1 MEGEEEETSFA
12 IDVGFRSSRAWSV
25 SPRSANLVHHVPVE
39 SATVM
44 LMSRK
49 LKENHY
55 DMHVTKNKGDIGN
68 VEVEDYPHFDPAPSS
83 KAAIRYAPIEHGTP
97 LMPYVPKPSPPPG
110 HPKHNG
116 LA

>member
-1 MEGEEEETSFA
+1 
-12 IDVGFRSSRAWSV
+12 
-25 SPRSANLVHHVPVE
+25 
-39 SATVM
+39 M

-97 LMPYVPKPSPPPG
+97 LMPYVRKPSPPPG